1 MDKDD
6 SVAIQGWFSR
16 AAASAALLGVCAVS
30 TACGSSTAPSQ
41 WMVINHWMIDA
52 VTTEQAPLALQCLL
66 IDVNPTSQSVVSS
79 AQLQTPGLHTRS
91 FSQQELQLA
100 NDTVEF
106 QLHFNAVATRSIRGA
121 EPTLTIAT
129 PDWTHTFSFGEM
141 DVMLVPKRVGWLL
154 PLRSF
159 AGESGAFATSHLFAM
174 AVKNPLPHAVTFD
187 GFAVGGG
194 VDVERTAYVI
204 NPTEIPLT
212 IPKQAKDLRAPIA
225 IAPGQTVALYCAFRQ
240 PSAYRNVYFQ
250 PALRL
255 TYQGQSGFELTNP
268 ALYTETKFKG
278 DPTAIYP
285 TVNG

>member
-6 SVAIQGWFSR
+6 SVALRAWFSR
-16 AAASAALLGVCAVS
+16 AAASAALVGVCAVS
-30 TACGSSTAPSQ
+30 TACGSSPASSQ
-41 WMVINHWMIDA
+41 WMLVNHWMIDA
-52 VTTEQAPLALQCLL
+52 VTTKQAPLALQCLL
-66 IDVNPTSQSVVSS
+66 IDANPTTQSVVSS

-91 FSQQELQLA
+91 FSQQELELT
-100 NDTVEF
+100 NDSIEF
-106 QLHFNAVATRSIRGA
+106 QLHFTSMATRSMRGA

-129 PDWTHTFSFGEM
+129 PNWTHTFSFGEM
-141 DVMLVPKRVGWLL
+141 DVTLVPKRVNWLL
-154 PLRSF
+154 QLRSF
-159 AGESGAFATSHLFAM
+159 AGENGAFVTSHVFAM
-174 AVKNPLPHAVTFD
+174 VVANPLPHPVTFD

-194 VDVERTAYVI
+194 VELGRTAYVMD
-204 NPTEIPLT
+204 
-212 IPKQAKDLRAPIA
+212 PKQAPITIPTQA
-225 IAPGQTVALYCAFRQ
+225 KTLVSPIDIPPGHTLALYCTFRQ

-255 TYQGQSGFELTNP
+255 TYQGQSGYELTNP

>member
-1 MDKDD
+1 M
-6 SVAIQGWFSR
+6 
-16 AAASAALLGVCAVS
+16 S
-30 TACGSSTAPSQ
+30 TACGSSAASSQ
-41 WMVINHWMIDA
+41 WMLVNHWMIDA
-52 VTTEQAPLALQCLL
+52 VTTKQAPLALQCLL
-66 IDVNPTSQSVVSS
+66 IDANPTTQSVVSS

-91 FSQQELQLA
+91 FSQQELHLTQ
-100 NDTVEF
+100 NTIEF
-106 QLHFNAVATRSIRGA
+106 QLHFTSTVTRSMHGA

-129 PDWTHTFSFGEM
+129 PNWTHTFSFGEM
-141 DVMLVPKRVGWLL
+141 DVTLVPKRVNWLL

-159 AGESGAFATSHLFAM
+159 AGESGAFTTSHVFAM
-174 AVKNPLPHAVTFD
+174 VVANPLPHAVTFD
-187 GFAVGGG
+187 GFTVGGG
-194 VDVERTAYVI
+194 VELERTAYVV
-204 NPTEIPLT
+204 NPSNVFLT
-212 IPKQAKDLRAPIA
+212 IPKQAKDLSAPIA

-255 TYQGQSGFELTNP
+255 TYQGQSGYELTNP